1 MSIGSKKKDKDK
13 DKDAKAASGG
23 EASANYIIGGEGR
36 VEERNTTT
44 TGKQESVSP
53 ATANNNKLSTRDDIS
68 ATQREKITSPTSTR
82 SQDQISTE
90 ATMTTATAPSSS
102 STSST
107 SQNAPYQYQYQQNYQ
122 QQPRWGE
129 QQQSGIN
136 KALDETRGNIRKS
149 IDEARREIPHYT
161 QTVNDYQEQSI
172 ESTKEV
178 ADNFLE
184 SQKEIIDSL
193 QSAWLPQIE
202 AANRVFTSSWM
213 SPRYFAQVYADIVSN
228 FANNLIPAIRLANNM
243 IFANMEAFRTTIQQ
257 TKDNTK
263 ELSRINVNT
272 ARSLEQSAREIAE
285 GYALSSYTPSGFYS
299 GGSRGRAYRFNQEQ
313 QQQQQI
319 PSRQNEEDT
328 QNILEAQSHIAGQ
341 KRQQTVT
348 DLPTAAA
355 VGQAL
360 KDMRF
365 PADKKRILLFLQG
378 RSNANPDYQKMV
390 SLLDNLEDRQYQNI
404 SDITKAADIIE

>member
-1 MSIGSKKKDKDK
+1 MSIGSKKKDK

-36 VEERNTTT
+36 VEERSTTT

-68 ATQREKITSPTSTR
+68 ATQREKITSTTSTQ

-90 ATMTTATAPSSS
+90 ATMTTATTTAPSS

-178 ADNFLE
+178 ADHFLE

-257 TKDNTK
+257 TKANTK

-285 GYALSSYTPSGFYS
+285 GYAPSYTPSEFYS
-299 GGSRGRAYRFNQEQ
+299 GGRGRAYRFNQE
-313 QQQQQI
+313 QQQQI

-341 KRQQTVT
+341 KRQHTVT

-360 KDMRF
+360 KDVRF

-390 SLLDNLEDRQYQNI
+390 SLLDNLEDRQYQNV

>member
-1 MSIGSKKKDKDK
+1 VVKYLAVYTRS
-13 DKDAKAASGG
+13 
-23 EASANYIIGGEGR
+23 
-36 VEERNTTT
+36 TTT
-44 TGKQESVSP
+44 TGKQEPISP
-53 ATANNNKLSTRDDIS
+53 ATANNKLSTRDDIS
-68 ATQREKITSPTSTR
+68 ATQREKITSSTSTR
-82 SQDQISTE
+82 SQDQISPE
-90 ATMTTATAPSSS
+90 STMTTATASSS
-102 STSST
+102 SSS

-122 QQPRWGE
+122 RSRWEE
-129 QQQSGIN
+129 QQSEIN
-136 KALDETRGNIRKS
+136 KALEETRGNIRKS
-149 IDEARREIPHYT
+149 IDEARRQIPHYT
-161 QTVNDYQEQSI
+161 QTVNDYHEQSI

-193 QSAWLPQIE
+193 QSAWLTQVE
-202 AANRVFTSSWM
+202 TANRVFTSTWM
-213 SPRYFAQVYADIVSN
+213 SPGYFTQVYADIVSN

-285 GYALSSYTPSGFYS
+285 GYAPSYTSSGFHS
-299 GGSRGRAYRFNQEQ
+299 GGRGRGYEFNQEQ
-313 QQQQQI
+313 QQRQQQI

-360 KDMRF
+360 KDVRF

-378 RSNANPDYQKMV
+378 RSNANPDYQKWY
-390 SLLDNLEDRQYQNI
+390 LYLIIWKIDNTRTYMM
-404 SDITKAADIIE
+404 

>member
-1 MSIGSKKKDKDK
+1 
-13 DKDAKAASGG
+13 
-23 EASANYIIGGEGR
+23 
-36 VEERNTTT
+36 
-44 TGKQESVSP
+44 
-53 ATANNNKLSTRDDIS
+53 
-68 ATQREKITSPTSTR
+68 
-82 SQDQISTE
+82 
-90 ATMTTATAPSSS
+90 
-102 STSST
+102 
-107 SQNAPYQYQYQQNYQ
+107 
-122 QQPRWGE
+122 
-129 QQQSGIN
+129 
-136 KALDETRGNIRKS
+136 
-149 IDEARREIPHYT
+149 
-161 QTVNDYQEQSI
+161 
-172 ESTKEV
+172 
-178 ADNFLE
+178 
-184 SQKEIIDSL
+184 
-193 QSAWLPQIE
+193 
-202 AANRVFTSSWM
+202 
-213 SPRYFAQVYADIVSN
+213 
-228 FANNLIPAIRLANNM
+228 M

-272 ARSLEQSAREIAE
+272 ARSVEQCAREIAE
-285 GYALSSYTPSGFYS
+285 GYAPSYIPSEFYS
-299 GGSRGRAYRFNQEQ
+299 GGRGRAYRFNQE
-313 QQQQQI
+313 QQQQI

-390 SLLDNLEDRQYQNI
+390 SLLDNLEDRQYQNV